1 MISISDNSR
10 VKVKNESIY
19 KVTKLLKKLDG
30 IDQVKVCHQNE
41 IGDIYFEQL
50 TKDKNGATQ

>member
-10 VKVKNESIY
+10 VKVKNESIA

-30 IDQVKVCHQNE
+30 IDQVKVCQ
-41 IGDIYFEQL
+41 IGR
-50 TKDKNGATQ
+50 AHV